1 MTDEGTSVLPTEA
14 RDALKS
20 SYDAY
25 VESISARS
33 SERKDR
39 AKTLAAL
46 ASLGRDAG
54 WSYKRLAEPCG
65 VTPERLRQIVN
76 GNPEGKAPKGT
87 ASVFP
92 IYSPPRKEKPQ
103 ARAQR
108 AHLNEEE
115 AQELRD
121 LAGDARRNT
130 GSRPLNSPFRTASI
144 RFSDLIK
151 MHHDRGVIWDEIS
164 DATRP
169 WEVWPLEGKAA
180 KHVEAVREL
189 RREQSKLR
197 TERKAIPNETRALRL
212 KIRSASK
219 PNSKKYR
226 SEEELDQFRA
236 RIIEL
241 ESRREAINSR
251 MDEISKE
258 LLVLEKKD
266 PLPPQ
271 HTASG
276 IRMRA
281 ARHGYGKG
289 APPSIKG
296 YRGVVIHPPHGGG
309 RKKESTEPKE
319 SQDS

>member
-1 MTDEGTSVLPTEA
+1 MTDEGTSVLPAEA

-25 VESISARS
+25 VKSISERS
-33 SERKDR
+33 SERQTR

-65 VTPERLRQIVN
+65 VTPERLRQIVS
-76 GNPEGKAPKGT
+76 GNQGGKPPKGT
-87 ASVFP
+87 TSVFP
-92 IYSPPRKEKPQ
+92 TYAPPRKEKPQ
-103 ARAQR
+103 ARAER
-108 AHLNEEE
+108 THLTEDE
-115 AQELRD
+115 ARELRD

-130 GSRPLNSPFRTASI
+130 GSRPLDSPFRAASV

-151 MHHDRGVIWDEIS
+151 MHHDRKVIWDEIS
-164 DATRP
+164 DATRN
-169 WEVWPLEGKAA
+169 WKSWPLTGEVA
-180 KHVEAVREL
+180 KHVEAVRDL

-197 TERKAIPNETRALRL
+197 SELKAIPNETRALRL

-219 PNSKKYR
+219 PNSKKKR
-226 SEEELDQFRA
+226 SEQELDEFRA
-236 RIIEL
+236 RVTEL
-241 ESRREAINSR
+241 EARREEINTRLTS
-251 MDEISKE
+251 ISEE
-258 LLVLEKKD
+258 LLVLEKND

-289 APPSIKG
+289 APPSISA
-296 YRGVVIHPPHGGG
+296 YRGVVIHPPRGTS
-309 RKKESTEPKE
+309 RKKSQEGEPQGSK
-319 SQDS
+319 S

>member
-1 MTDEGTSVLPTEA
+1 MTDEGTSVLPQEA

-25 VESISARS
+25 AKSISERS
-33 SERKDR
+33 SEREGL
-39 AKTLAAL
+39 AKALAAL

-76 GNPEGKAPKGT
+76 GNPGGKPPKGT
-87 ASVFP
+87 TSVFP
-92 IYSPPRKEKPQ
+92 AYTAPRKEKPQ
-103 ARAQR
+103 ARKRR
-108 AHLNEEE
+108 AHLNEDE
-115 AQELRD
+115 ARELRD

-130 GSRPLNSPFRTASI
+130 GSRPLDSPFRVASV

-151 MHHDRGVIWDEIS
+151 MHHSRGVTWDDIS
-164 DATRP
+164 DATRN
-169 WEVWPLEGKAA
+169 WDSWPLSGKVA
-180 KHVEAVREL
+180 KHIETVREL

-197 TERKAIPNETRALRL
+197 TERKPISNQTKALRL

-219 PNSKKYR
+219 PNSKKNR
-226 SEEELDQFRA
+226 TEEELDGFRDQ
-236 RIIEL
+236 IVQL
-241 ESRREAINSR
+241 ENRREEITSR
-251 MDEISKE
+251 LNEISEE
-258 LLVLEKKD
+258 LLSLEKKD
-266 PLPPQ
+266 PMPPQ

-296 YRGVVIHPPHGGG
+296 YRGVVIHPPRGGTA
-309 RKKESTEPKE
+309 RKKEP
-319 SQDS
+319 QDS

>member
-1 MTDEGTSVLPTEA
+1 MTDDGTSVLPAEA

-25 VESISARS
+25 VKSISERS
-33 SERKDR
+33 SERESR

-46 ASLGRDAG
+46 ASLGREAG

-76 GNPEGKAPKGT
+76 GNPGGKPPKGT

-92 IYSPPRKEKPQ
+92 TYSPPRKEKPQ
-103 ARAQR
+103 ARTQR
-108 AHLNEEE
+108 AHLTEEE
-115 AQELRD
+115 ARELRD
-121 LAGDARRNT
+121 LAPDARRNT
-130 GSRPLNSPFRTASI
+130 GSRPLDSPFRAASV

-164 DATRP
+164 DATRK
-169 WEVWPLEGKAA
+169 WEEWPLTGRVA

-219 PNSKKYR
+219 PNSKKNR
-226 SEEELDQFRA
+226 TEEELDQFRA
-236 RIIEL
+236 RITEL
-241 ESRREAINSR
+241 ESRREEINSR
-251 MDEISKE
+251 MTEISEE
-258 LLVLEKKD
+258 LLLLEKKD

-296 YRGVVIHPPHGGG
+296 YRGVVIHPPRGGN
-309 RKKESTEPKE
+309 RKKE

>member
-1 MTDEGTSVLPTEA
+1 MTDDGTSVLPAEA

-25 VESISARS
+25 VKSISERS
-33 SERKDR
+33 SERESK
-39 AKTLAAL
+39 AKILAAL
-46 ASLGRDAG
+46 ASLGREAG

-76 GNPEGKAPKGT
+76 GNPGGKPPKGT

-92 IYSPPRKEKPQ
+92 TYSPPRKEKPQ
-103 ARAQR
+103 ARTQR
-108 AHLNEEE
+108 AHLSEDE
-115 AQELRD
+115 ARELRD

-130 GSRPLNSPFRTASI
+130 GSRPLDSPFRVASV

-164 DATRP
+164 DATRN
-169 WEVWPLEGKAA
+169 WDAWPLTGKAA

-197 TERKAIPNETRALRL
+197 TERKSIPNETRALRL
-212 KIRSASK
+212 KVRSASK
-219 PNSKKYR
+219 PNSKKNR

-236 RIIEL
+236 RITEL
-241 ESRREAINSR
+241 EARREEINSR
-251 MDEISKE
+251 MTEISEE
-258 LLVLEKKD
+258 LLLLEKKD

-296 YRGVVIHPPHGGG
+296 YRGVVIHPPRGGN
-309 RKKESTEPKE
+309 RKKE

>member
-1 MTDEGTSVLPTEA
+1 MTDEGTSVLPAEA

-25 VESISARS
+25 VKSISERS
-33 SERKDR
+33 SERESR

-46 ASLGRDAG
+46 ASLGREAG

-76 GNPEGKAPKGT
+76 GNPGGKPPKGT
-87 ASVFP
+87 TSIFP
-92 IYSPPRKEKPQ
+92 TYSPPRKEKPQ
-103 ARAQR
+103 ARTQR
-108 AHLNEEE
+108 AHLTEDE
-115 AQELRD
+115 ARELRD

-130 GSRPLNSPFRTASI
+130 GSRPLDSPFRAASV

-164 DATRP
+164 DATRN
-169 WEVWPLEGKAA
+169 WDSWPLTGKVA
-180 KHVEAVREL
+180 KHVETVREL

-219 PNSKKYR
+219 PNSKKSR

-236 RIIEL
+236 RIAEL
-241 ESRREAINSR
+241 ESRREEINSR
-251 MDEISKE
+251 MLEISEE
-258 LLVLEKKD
+258 LLRLEEKD

-296 YRGVVIHPPHGGG
+296 YRGVVIHPPRGGN
-309 RKKESTEPKE
+309 RKKG

>member
-25 VESISARS
+25 AKSISERS
-33 SERKDR
+33 SERQSK

-46 ASLGRDAG
+46 ASLGREAG

-65 VTPERLRQIVN
+65 VTPERMRQIVT
-76 GNPEGKAPKGT
+76 GNSGGKPPKGT

-92 IYSPPRKEKPQ
+92 PYSPLLKEKPQ
-103 ARAQR
+103 ARSHR
-108 AHLNEEE
+108 ANLTEEE
-115 AQELRD
+115 ARELRD
-121 LAGDARRNT
+121 LADDARRNT
-130 GSRPLNSPFRTASI
+130 GSRPLDSPFRAASV

-164 DATRP
+164 DATRN
-169 WEVWPLEGKAA
+169 WDTWPLSGKAA
-180 KHVEAVREL
+180 KHVEHVREL

-197 TERKAIPNETRALRL
+197 MERKVIPNETRALRL

-219 PNSKKYR
+219 PNSKKKR
-226 SEEELDQFRA
+226 TEEELEQFRS
-236 RIIEL
+236 RITEL
-241 ESRREAINSR
+241 ELRREEINSR
-251 MDEISKE
+251 MTEISEE
-258 LLVLEKKD
+258 LLLLEKQD

-296 YRGVVIHPPHGGG
+296 YRGVVIHPPRGGN
-309 RKKESTEPKE
+309 RKKETQGS
-319 SQDS
+319 

>member
-1 MTDEGTSVLPTEA
+1 MTDDGTSVLPAEA

-25 VESISARS
+25 VKSISERS
-33 SERKDR
+33 SEREGK
-39 AKTLAAL
+39 AKILAAL
-46 ASLGRDAG
+46 ASLGREAG

-76 GNPEGKAPKGT
+76 GNPGGKPPKGT

-92 IYSPPRKEKPQ
+92 TYSPPRKEKPQ
-103 ARAQR
+103 ARTQR
-108 AHLNEEE
+108 AHLTEDE
-115 AQELRD
+115 ARELRD

-130 GSRPLNSPFRTASI
+130 GSRPLDSPFRVASV

-164 DATRP
+164 DATRN
-169 WEVWPLEGKAA
+169 WDAWPLTGKAA
-180 KHVEAVREL
+180 KHVETVREL

-197 TERKAIPNETRALRL
+197 TERKSIPNETRALRL

-219 PNSKKYR
+219 PNSKKNR

-236 RIIEL
+236 RITEL
-241 ESRREAINSR
+241 EARREEINSR
-251 MDEISKE
+251 MTEISEE
-258 LLVLEKKD
+258 LLLLEKKD

-296 YRGVVIHPPHGGG
+296 YRGVVIHPPRGGN
-309 RKKESTEPKE
+309 RKKE

>member
-1 MTDEGTSVLPTEA
+1 MTDEGTSVLPAEA

-25 VESISARS
+25 VKSISERS
-33 SERKDR
+33 SERAER

-76 GNPEGKAPKGT
+76 GNPGGKPPKGT
-87 ASVFP
+87 TSVFP
-92 IYSPPRKEKPQ
+92 AYAPPRKEKPQ
-103 ARAQR
+103 VRAQR
-108 AHLNEEE
+108 AHLTEDE
-115 AQELRD
+115 ARELRD

-130 GSRPLNSPFRTASI
+130 GSRPLDSPYRIASV

-164 DATRP
+164 DATRN
-169 WEVWPLEGKAA
+169 WESWPLSGKAA
-180 KHVEAVREL
+180 KHIETVREL

-197 TERKAIPNETRALRL
+197 AEHKSIPNETRALRL

-219 PNSKKYR
+219 PDSKKKR
-226 SEEELDQFRA
+226 TEAELDSFRA
-236 RIIEL
+236 RITEL
-241 ESRREAINSR
+241 ESRREEINAR
-251 MDEISKE
+251 LKEIGDE
-258 LLVLEKKD
+258 LLSLEKSD

-289 APPSIKG
+289 APPSISG
-296 YRGVVIHPPHGGG
+296 YRGVVIHPPQGGNRKQG
-309 RKKESTEPKE
+309 RNKEPHDPK
-319 SQDS
+319 

>member
-1 MTDEGTSVLPTEA
+1 MTDEGTSVLPAEA

-25 VESISARS
+25 VKSISERS
-33 SERKDR
+33 SERESR

-46 ASLGRDAG
+46 ASLGREAG

-76 GNPEGKAPKGT
+76 GNPGGKPPKGT
-87 ASVFP
+87 TSVFP
-92 IYSPPRKEKPQ
+92 AYSPPRKEKPQ
-103 ARAQR
+103 ARTQR
-108 AHLNEEE
+108 AHLSEDE
-115 AQELRD
+115 ARELRD

-130 GSRPLNSPFRTASI
+130 GSRPLDSPFRVASV

-164 DATRP
+164 DATRN
-169 WEVWPLEGKAA
+169 WDTWPLTGKVA
-180 KHVEAVREL
+180 KHVETVREL

-197 TERKAIPNETRALRL
+197 TERKSIPNETRALRL

-219 PNSKKYR
+219 PNSKKNR

-236 RIIEL
+236 RITEL
-241 ESRREAINSR
+241 ESRREEINSR
-251 MDEISKE
+251 MTEISEE
-258 LLVLEKKD
+258 LLLLEKKD

-296 YRGVVIHPPHGGG
+296 YRGVVIHPPRGGN
-309 RKKESTEPKE
+309 RKKE